1 MLPSLRDPGTSI
13 LTYHGLHADKEIT
26 PVQDRT
32 DVRLVGAES
41 GTIPVVCLSDREA
54 NVVLP
59 VQIHV
64 RRVTELCC
72 CIHNVFC
79 QLRMVVELA
88 DRKVTALAMIFLF
101 VEILGSMSDVQGVHR
116 LYNLQCKLFVTCWI

>member
-1 MLPSLRDPGTSI
+1 
-13 LTYHGLHADKEIT
+13 
-26 PVQDRT
+26 
-32 DVRLVGAES
+32 
-41 GTIPVVCLSDREA
+41 
-54 NVVLP
+54 VVLP

-116 LYNLQCKLFVTCWI
+116 LYNLQCKLFVTCWIWGFHGGEYEECRLLECYSMWLL